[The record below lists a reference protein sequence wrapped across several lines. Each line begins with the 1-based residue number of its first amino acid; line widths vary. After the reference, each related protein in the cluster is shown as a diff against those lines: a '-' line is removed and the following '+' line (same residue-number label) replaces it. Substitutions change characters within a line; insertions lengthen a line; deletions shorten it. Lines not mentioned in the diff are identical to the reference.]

1 MHLYEINGKKPI
13 IDSKVAF
20 IADDVV
26 IIGDVVIEEGVT
38 IFPGV
43 IIEGY
48 PIKIRIKKFSNI
60 QSGTIIHGVKDF
72 ETIIG
77 EYNTIGH
84 RCIIHGCKLGKNVTV
99 GIGSIIMAK
108 SIIDDG
114 CFIGAGSLIT
124 EDKYFPPN
132 SLIYGFPAKIM
143 KNLTEKDYE
152 DAMKIALMYVE
163 EGKDLASNLHKLN

>member
-1 MHLYEINGKKPI
+1 MQIYEINGKRPQ
-13 IDSKVAF
+13 IDPNVAY
-20 IADDVV
+20 IAEDVK

-38 IFPGV
+38 IFNGV

-60 QSGTIIHGVKDF
+60 QSGTVIHGLKEI

-84 RCIIHGCKLGKNVTV
+84 RCVIHGCQLGKNVTV
-99 GIGSIIMAK
+99 GLGSIVMGK
-108 SIIDDG
+108 TIIGDG

-124 EDKYFPPN
+124 QGKNFPPN
-132 SLIYGFPAKIM
+132 SLIYGSPAKVV
-143 KNLTEKDYE
+143 KKLTEKDYQN
-152 DAMKIALMYVE
+152 AMDIAMMYYE
-163 EGKDLASNLHKLN
+163 EGKELAKSLRKIS